1 MATHDDSHTNPSMD
15 PSADHSM
22 VPTHLTDSTSAVDL
36 RSAMEARSGTRTSK
50 PLMDVFTA
58 LWNHSSDDH
67 PLTPDEIIRFLA
79 HDNRQNSFYR
89 VPSREDV
96 VNELRYL
103 EYTRFLGREVRCV
116 DADAD
121 GGADGEGAGTRR
133 DADGRW
139 YMAPVLSSS
148 EVRLLEDGLMLS
160 RIDPEELRGV
170 ISGLRQ
176 LAGGNAPSDELPDM
190 PIAGYEHIN
199 GEFLATVD
207 NITQA
212 ISDGMAV
219 VFSYCDYD
227 EHGDLVRRMKRL
239 DDGTR
244 GDTPR
249 KYVLDPYNMVYKK
262 GRYYLLGHFHDNPV
276 PEAADQDEKHTNLTC
291 FAVNRIRDLRIS
303 TMRIAVPARTWDE
316 NGLPRALTGAP
327 RFDAVAFAKQRPHLT
342 MGTLIDVVMSVGP
355 SMLTNV
361 YEWFD
366 DPKVERVDGPFEA
379 SDGADAD
386 AGTVGAGAAAGA
398 GAGAGA
404 TGAGERGGAYHYRVT
419 VRSPQLSIVWWAL
432 QYALSEVRIE
442 SPQAVCDELRRAG
455 ALLTQ
460 RYGA

>member
-1 MATHDDSHTNPSMD
+1 MTTHDDSHANPSVDASM
-15 PSADHSM
+15 DHSM
-22 VPTHLTDSTSAVDL
+22 VPAHLTDSTSAVDL
-36 RSAMEARSGTRTSK
+36 RSAMEARSTRTSR

-67 PLTPDEIIRFLA
+67 PLTPDEIIWFLA

-89 VPSREDV
+89 TPSREAV

-103 EYTRFLGREVRCV
+103 EYTRFLGREVRRV
-116 DADAD
+116 DDDAD
-121 GGADGEGAGTRR
+121 GNADGKGKGAGNGR

-176 LAGGNAPSDELPDM
+176 LAGGNAPSDELPDI

-199 GEFLATVD
+199 GEFLATVE

-276 PEAADQDEKHTNLTC
+276 PESVDQDEKHTNLTC

-303 TMRIAVPARTWDE
+303 TMRIAAPAGTWDE

-327 RFDAVAFAKQRPHLT
+327 RFDAVAFARQRPHLT

-379 SDGADAD
+379 GDGVAESGDGAA
-386 AGTVGAGAAAGA
+386 GAGAVGGA
-398 GAGAGA
+398 GAGAGERS
-404 TGAGERGGAYHYRVT
+404 GACHYRVT

-442 SPQAVCDELRRAG
+442 SPQAVRDELHRAG

-460 RYGA
+460 RYGE